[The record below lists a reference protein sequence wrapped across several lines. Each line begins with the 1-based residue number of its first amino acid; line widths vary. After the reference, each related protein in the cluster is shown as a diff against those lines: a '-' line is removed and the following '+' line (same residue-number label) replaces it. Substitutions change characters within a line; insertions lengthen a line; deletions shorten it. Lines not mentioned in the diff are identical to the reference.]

1 MSMRTTVASATTFGL
16 LTAGLFAA
24 SPAAAAP
31 VPAPTAEAPI
41 GAAVFDHLE
50 ELQAIA
56 DENDGNRA
64 LGTPGYEASA
74 EYIET
79 TLRAAG
85 YSPERQYFD
94 VSETDVT
101 STLTTTP
108 VVSTDPLGGEVEAS
122 PDTPAA
128 GVTGELVEPIDP
140 SKLGC
145 DAAAYEGVDLTG
157 AIALVSRGSCTFG
170 SKSQAA
176 AAAGA
181 VGVVLYNNTAGALS
195 PTLGEGT
202 GFAPTTALSQDQ
214 GLALVAAVADGP
226 VTATLVVQTV
236 TTTVETFNIL
246 AETSTGRDDNVVML
260 GAHLDSV
267 PEGPGINDNGSG
279 SAAILETALRLA
291 DDGALNN
298 QVRFAWWGAEEVGLV
313 GSTHYV
319 DDLVANDPT
328 TLSEIATYLNFD
340 MVGSPN
346 YIISVYDADES
357 TFPAPVEVP
366 EGSEATEDVF
376 TDYFDGID
384 QPWVDTEF
392 SGRSDY
398 QAFINNGVPA
408 SGLFTGADDVK
419 TEEEVALFGGT
430 AGIIHDPNY
439 HTPGDDLA
447 NINTEALDIMSD
459 AILAA
464 TTSLAA
470 DTSAVNGVQP
480 PRTGVV
486 VDNVRANTL
495 CLLGRAVVVVGGI
508 NGEAVPVDMTFR
520 ATYGERV
527 DRAVQP
533 AEQTAGFIPSNRK
546 SVPAGTAS
554 LTATA
559 TIDGVPLTQTYE
571 VSYPAKRC

>member
-1 MSMRTTVASATTFGL
+1 MRTAVASAASVGL
-16 LTAGLFAA
+16 LSVGVFAA
-24 SPAAAAP
+24 LPAAAAP
-31 VPAPTAEAPI
+31 APAPVAPAI
-41 GAAVFDHLE
+41 GDAVYDHLE
-50 ELQAIA
+50 ALQSIA
-56 DENDGNRA
+56 DANGGNRA

-74 EYIET
+74 AYIET

-85 YSPERQYFD
+85 YAPERQYFD
-94 VSETDVT
+94 VSEQDVT

-108 VVSTDPLGGEVEAS
+108 VVSADDLGTAVAGS
-122 PDTPAA
+122 PDTPVA
-128 GVTGELVEPIDP
+128 GLTGSLVQPVDAGR
-140 SKLGC
+140 LGC

-157 AIALVSRGSCTFG
+157 SIALVSRGSCLFSVKVQT
-170 SKSQAA
+170 A

-181 VGVVLYNNTAGALS
+181 AGVVLYNNVPGALS
-195 PTLGEGT
+195 PTVEGAT
-202 GFAPTTALSQDQ
+202 GLVPTTALTQAQ
-214 GLALVAAVADGP
+214 GTELGAALAEGP
-226 VTATLVVQTV
+226 VSATLVVQTV

-279 SAAILETALRLA
+279 SAAVLETAVRLA
-291 DDGALNN
+291 DDALNN

-328 TLSEIATYLNFD
+328 TLDEIATYLNFD

-346 YIISVYDADES
+346 YVISVYDADQS
-357 TFPAPVEVP
+357 TFPAPVTVP

-376 TDYFDGID
+376 TDYFDGIG
-384 QPWVDTEF
+384 QAWVDTEF

-398 QAFINNGVPA
+398 QAFIANGVPA

-439 HTPGDDLA
+439 HTPGDDLS
-447 NINTEALDIMSD
+447 NIDTKALDIMSQ

-480 PRTGVV
+480 PRTGLVV
-486 VDNVRANTL
+486 ENVRANTL
-495 CLLGRAVVVVGGI
+495 CLLGKAVVVVGGR
-508 NGEAVPVDMTFR
+508 NGDDVVVDL
-520 ATYGERV
+520 TYGTPYGQRV
-527 DRAVQP
+527 DTTVQP
-533 AEQTAGFIPSNRK
+533 GEQSVAFLSSKAKR
-546 SVPAGTAS
+546 VPAGTATV
-554 LTATA
+554 TATA
-559 TIDGVPLTQTYE
+559 TVDGVPVSQTYE
-571 VSYPAKRC
+571 VAYPGKRC